1 VTSKNGFSIFM
12 DKMFYEHMCFGSE
25 YSLIMNEYIKISEK
39 KKRLRFGLT
48 SVRGIHIEEFSNF
61 IFMKKKLCGKRAPLV
76 TTKKFSVNPV
86 TP

>member
-1 VTSKNGFSIFM
+1 MTSKNGFSIFM

-61 IFMKKKLCGKRAPLV
+61 IFYEKKNNVEREHH
-76 TTKKFSVNPV
+76 
-86 TP
+86 